1 MNKYH
6 GGKEGLIKRTIVI
19 LCVCTLLAGCSNIG
33 LKEASEEAATM
44 EEQAGAESVEAST
57 GSAEEI
63 MTESAET
70 VSTETEDSEQSE
82 AGSLEAFISG
92 EGKLSFDYYGKNV
105 FKRNEEYL
113 SNEDEI
119 LKDII
124 DSGKDYTLTEFRDKL
139 NEIFNSEDNYLYE
152 GEVNSISYAYID
164 CGNDGVKELALKM
177 VGPFAEPAESTMT
190 FIIKEIDGKP
200 ELVYAFTQWSRS
212 ETTINKYGF
221 ITGSGSNSASNHGYD
236 EAYINADGKYMY
248 GFYEEEEYDA
258 YAFGMLREHDDFNV
272 DSLDNMLAVYTLRLD
287 EYDSALPEHE
297 YYSYNVYDSN
307 TYEEVDVPS
316 LYTDSKYKDIM
327 DSFKD
332 ISFIS
337 MDEMKKMEKEKMES
351 IGVTDEIRNAE
362 EPEYT
367 EVNI

>member
-1 MNKYH
+1 M
-6 GGKEGLIKRTIVI
+6 IKRMIAI
-19 LCVCTLLAGCSNIG
+19 LGVCTLLAGCSNIG
-33 LKEASEEAATM
+33 KAPSEEVAVG
-44 EEQAGAESVEAST
+44 EKGSAESIETSTEA
-57 GSAEEI
+57 AEEI

-70 VSTETEDSEQSE
+70 GTTETGSSETGSTIQAD

-105 FKRNEEYL
+105 FKSNQEYL

-119 LKDII
+119 LQDII
-124 DSGKDYTLTEFRDKL
+124 NSGKDYTLAEFRDKL

-152 GEVNSISYAYID
+152 GEVQSIEYAYID
-164 CGNDGVKELALKM
+164 CGNDGVNELALKM
-177 VGPFAEPAESTMT
+177 VGPFADPSESTMT
-190 FIIKEIDGKP
+190 FIIKELDGKP
-200 ELVYAFTQWSRS
+200 ELVYAFSQWSRS
-212 ETTINKYGF
+212 QRTINKYGF

-248 GFYEEEEYDA
+248 GFYEEEEYDIN
-258 YAFGMLREHDDFNV
+258 AFGMLRDHDDF
-272 DSLDNMLAVYTLRLD
+272 DAEGLDNMLAVYTLRLD
-287 EYDSALPEHE
+287 QYDAANPQQE
-297 YYSYNVYDSN
+297 YYSYNVHDSN
-307 TYEEVDVPS
+307 TYEEVDVPN

-367 EVNI
+367 EVKI